1 MMAIYLFTVVALWA
15 ALTWALWKLWRRWRI
30 TEGGNRRLRDTVA
43 LVICALWFGAS
54 FWYAGGQK
62 YYYDAQVRRLCAQ
75 DGGIKVYEQVKLPAE
90 RFDRWG
96 NIGVPNKRYA
106 KPTDEYYFETEIEY
120 LRRGDPSLER
130 ARTVLVRRSDGKVL
144 GQSIRYARGG
154 GDLPGPWH
162 GTSFHC
168 PAIAIPGTPNLE
180 QSVFLKEEG
189 QK

>member
-30 TEGGNRRLRDTVA
+30 TEGGNRRLRDMVA
-43 LVICALWFGAS
+43 LVIGALWFGAS

-90 RFDRWG
+90 RFDKWG
-96 NIGVPNKRYA
+96 MVNFYR
-106 KPTDEYYFETEIEY
+106 PTQRENALGLEYVFRQQTTY
-120 LRRGDPSLER
+120 LRRGDPEMWR
-130 ARTVLVRRSDGKVL
+130 DHYQVVRRSNGRLL
-144 GQSIRYARGG
+144 GEAISYSRRG

-162 GTSFHC
+162 PSSFGC
-168 PAIAIPGTPNLE
+168 PERAGDASLVRAIFVQAN
-180 QSVFLKEEG
+180 
-189 QK
+189 